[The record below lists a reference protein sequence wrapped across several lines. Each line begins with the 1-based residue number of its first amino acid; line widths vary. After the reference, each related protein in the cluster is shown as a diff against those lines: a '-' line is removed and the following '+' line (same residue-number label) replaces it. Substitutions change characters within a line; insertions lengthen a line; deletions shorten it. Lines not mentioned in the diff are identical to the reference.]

1 MRRASRSTRHAF
13 GQSESPAFTLPKL
26 PYAEDALAPVVSA
39 KTISFHYG
47 KHHKAYVDKLN
58 ELVEGTPY
66 AEMTIEEIVKKSAK
80 DEKGKA
86 IFNNAAQAWNHDFY
100 WHSMAPKGGAPAGKI
115 KKALEDS
122 FGGVEDFNKA
132 FKAAAVGQF
141 GSGWA
146 WLVAKGGKLASKR
159 RPTPTRRSRT
169 AARRCWSPTC
179 GSTPTTS
186 TTRTA
191 GRTTSRPGWTSSP
204 TGRSPRRTS
213 ASNEETSMLGT
224 ILLIILILILIGAL
238 PTWPYSSGWGYYP
251 SGGVG
256 LILIIVIICC

>member
-1 MRRASRSTRHAF
+1 MPLDK
-13 GQSESPAFTLPKL
+13 GKPPFTLPKL

-58 ELVEGTPY
+58 ELIEGTAY
-66 AEMTIEEIVKKSAK
+66 AGMTIEEIVKKSAK

-122 FGGVEDFNKA
+122 FGSVEDFNKA

-141 GSGWA
+141 GFRRIRGRVGMPLGPPASAGGRFKTGA
-146 WLVAKGGKLASKR
+146 AHRTPNSFAKYSCLSFYPA
-159 RPTPTRRSRT
+159 
-169 AARRCWSPTC
+169 
-179 GSTPTTS
+179 
-186 TTRTA
+186 
-191 GRTTSRPGWTSSP
+191 PGFDTL
-204 TGRSPRRTS
+204 
-213 ASNEETSMLGT
+213 NQ
-224 ILLIILILILIGAL
+224 
-238 PTWPYSSGWGYYP
+238 
-251 SGGVG
+251 
-256 LILIIVIICC
+256 